1 MKGIYYFGDYVMSK
15 SQSMIDVRY
24 LFSGAQSL
32 DDGRYAVTFS
42 VFTNAG
48 YAGGGCPVTLTV
60 RPGDEYRLGAGF
72 SAWTDRDQE
81 YGKKSKSKVETL
93 HFDAITPDCIEISYR

>member
-1 MKGIYYFGDYVMSK
+1 MKGIYYFGDYVLIK

-24 LFSGAQSL
+24 LFSGAQPL
-32 DDGRYAVTFS
+32 DDGRYLVKFS
-42 VFTNAG
+42 VFTHTG

-60 RPGDEYRLGAGF
+60 GLGEEYRLGAGF

-81 YGKKSKSKVETL
+81 YGKKNKTRIEAM
-93 HFDAITPDCIEISYR
+93 HFDAIAPDCIEISYR